1 MNKKILWITETAVM
15 LALLICLQWL
25 GSQIPEQTVKQLVTG
40 TLVNAVLAVTVLTV
54 GYSSGIALSLISPVM
69 AYVLVIAPNLVTVLP
84 IMAGNVAFVV
94 LLKLLYGMPLWR
106 RVVAVAT
113 ASVVKFGILYLLVV
127 QVICGVAA
135 PALLGQ
141 KVGETVVLAPKML
154 EMLPAMFTWP
164 QLITALTGGTLGLCI
179 YPSLKKAIHK

>member
-25 GSQIPEQTVKQLVTG
+25 GSMIPEQTVKQLVTG
-40 TLVNAVLAVTVLTV
+40 TLVNTVLAVTVLTV
-54 GYSSGIALSLISPVM
+54 GYGSGITLSLISPVM
-69 AYVLVIAPNLVTVLP
+69 AFVLAIAPNIVTVIP
-84 IMAGNVAFVV
+84 IMLGNVAFVV
-94 LLKLLYGMPLWR
+94 LLRLLHGQSLWR
-106 RVVAVAT
+106 RTVAVVT

-135 PALLGQ
+135 PELLGQ
-141 KVGETVVLAPKML
+141 KVGDTVVLAPKML

-164 QLITALTGGTLGLCI
+164 QLITALTGGTLGLLI
-179 YPSLKKAIHK
+179 YPSLKKALH